1 VADRIT
7 SQYFKTGG
15 NAMTNE
21 DAVNLALFVL
31 HHASPDEKSLKAGV
45 ILQLAMDPNLRG
57 FWTQKEIDLPWG
69 DQTLQ
74 APFAAQFARKLGAH
88 VRDTARGSRIVDGTA
103 NGWKLGP
110 AAGLKLTEFVPSLRA
125 PSTTQHLGL
134 AGEYAVMSELL
145 ALDWSVAKPPFDNG
159 IDLFATQ
166 AANIRTVQVKTAKL
180 KKLGDGVMAFSG
192 SLDSLT
198 LYNNV
203 SHYYVLV
210 FRLIAGTRWQN
221 TYYICRSSEFSQLLH
236 ALGTLDHERK
246 KWTLHVHR
254 ANGRFLIA
262 GSRDITNELDRFES
276 RFL

>member
-1 VADRIT
+1 
-7 SQYFKTGG
+7 
-15 NAMTNE
+15 MTNE

-31 HHASPDEKSLKAGV
+31 HHASADVKSMRAGE
-45 ILQLAMDPNLRG
+45 ILQLALEPNLRG
-57 FWTQKEIDLPWG
+57 FWAQKEIDLPWG
-69 DQTLQ
+69 EQ
-74 APFAAQFARKLGAH
+74 ADRASFAAQFARKLGAH
-88 VRDTARGSRIVDGTA
+88 VRDTAVRSRIVDGTA
-103 NGWKLGP
+103 NGWRLGP
-110 AAGLKLTEFVPSLRA
+110 AAGPKLIDFAPSLKA

-198 LYNNV
+198 LYNNI

-246 KWTLHVHR
+246 KWILHVHR
-254 ANGRFLIA
+254 VSGRFLIA
-262 GSRDITNELDRFES
+262 GSKDITNELDRFES
-276 RFL
+276 RFE

>member
-1 VADRIT
+1 
-7 SQYFKTGG
+7 
-15 NAMTNE
+15 MTNE

-31 HHASPDEKSLKAGV
+31 HHASPDEKSLRAGV
-45 ILQLAMDPNLRG
+45 ILQLAMDQNLRG
-57 FWTQKEIDLPWG
+57 FWAQKGIDLPWG

-74 APFAAQFARKLGAH
+74 APFAAQFARKLSVH
-88 VRDTARGSRIVDGTA
+88 VRDTAKGRRIVDGTA

-110 AAGLKLTEFVPSLRA
+110 AAGLRLTEFAPSLKS
-125 PSTTQHLGL
+125 PSTSQHLGL

-159 IDLFATQ
+159 IDLFATR
-166 AANIRTVQVKTAKL
+166 AANIRTVQVKTALL
-180 KKLGDGVMAFSG
+180 KKLGDGVMTFSG

-221 TYYICRSSEFSQLLH
+221 TYYICRSSEFSQMLH
-236 ALGTLDHERK
+236 DLGKLDHEKK
-246 KWTLHVHR
+246 KWFLNVQR
-254 ANGRFLIA
+254 GNGRFLLA
-262 GSRDITNELDRFES
+262 GSKDITDELDRFES

>member
-1 VADRIT
+1 
-7 SQYFKTGG
+7 
-15 NAMTNE
+15 MTIE

-31 HHASPDEKSLKAGV
+31 HHASPDESSLKAGV
-45 ILQLAMDPNLRG
+45 ILQRAMDPNLRG
-57 FWTQKEIDLPWG
+57 FWAQKEIDLPWG
-69 DQTLQ
+69 EQ
-74 APFAAQFARKLGAH
+74 ADRSSFAAQLAKKLGVH
-88 VRDTARGSRIVDGTA
+88 VKEKAKGSRIVDGTA

-110 AAGLKLTEFVPSLRA
+110 AAGLRLTEFVPSLRA

-134 AGEYAVMSELL
+134 AGEYAVISELL

-180 KKLGDGVMAFSG
+180 KKLGDGEMAFSG

-203 SHYYVLV
+203 NHYYVLV

-236 ALGTLDHERK
+236 ALGKLDHEKK
-246 KWTLHVHR
+246 KWTLLVHR
-254 ANGRFLIA
+254 VNGRFWI
-262 GSRDITNELDRFES
+262 GRTKDITNELDRFES

>member
-1 VADRIT
+1 
-7 SQYFKTGG
+7 
-15 NAMTNE
+15 MTND

-31 HHASPDEKSLKAGV
+31 HHASTDAKSLKAGE
-45 ILQLAMDPNLRG
+45 ILRLALEPNLRG
-57 FWTQKEIDLPWG
+57 FWAQKEIDLPWG
-69 DQTLQ
+69 EQ
-74 APFAAQFARKLGAH
+74 ADRAAFAAQLARKLGAH
-88 VRDTARGSRIVDGTA
+88 IRDTTGRRRMVDGTA

-110 AAGLKLTEFVPSLRA
+110 AAASRLTEFVPSLKV
-125 PSTTQHLGL
+125 PSTSQHLGL
-134 AGEYAVMSELL
+134 SGEYAVMSELL

-180 KKLGDGVMAFSG
+180 KKLGDGAMAFSG

-236 ALGTLDHERK
+236 TLGTLDHEKK
-246 KWTLHVHR
+246 KWVLHVHR
-254 ANGRFLIA
+254 VNGRFLLA
-262 GSRDITNELDRFES
+262 GSRDITDELDRFES

>member
-1 VADRIT
+1 
-7 SQYFKTGG
+7 
-15 NAMTNE
+15 MTTD

-31 HHASPDEKSLKAGV
+31 HNANPERRKLKAGE
-45 ILQLAMDPNLRG
+45 ILRLAMEPNLRG
-57 FWTQKEIDLPWG
+57 FWAQKEIDLPWG
-69 DQTLQ
+69 EQTDR
-74 APFAAQFARKLGAH
+74 ATFTAQLARKLAAH
-88 VRDTARGSRIVDGTA
+88 VRETAGGRCIVDGTS

-110 AAGLKLTEFVPSLRA
+110 AAGLRLTAFAPSLKM
-125 PSTTQHLGL
+125 PSTSQHRGL

-166 AANIRTVQVKTAKL
+166 AANIRTVQVKTALL

-192 SLDSLT
+192 STDSLA

-203 SHYYVLV
+203 NHYYVLV

-221 TYYICRSSEFSQLLH
+221 TYFICRSSEFSHLLH
-236 ALGTLDHERK
+236 DLGELDHESK
-246 KWTLHVHR
+246 KWVLHVHR
-254 ANGRFLIA
+254 VNGRFLIA
-262 GSRDITNELDRFES
+262 GSRDITNELDRFET